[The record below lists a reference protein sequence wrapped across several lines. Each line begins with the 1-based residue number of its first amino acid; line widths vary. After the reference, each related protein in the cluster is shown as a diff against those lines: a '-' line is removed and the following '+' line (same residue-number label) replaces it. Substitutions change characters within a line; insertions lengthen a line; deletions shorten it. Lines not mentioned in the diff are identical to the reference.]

1 MSDSVSGVNNVN
13 SSFWDQAN
21 YKPQSTK
28 GTNYGNT
35 VFSDKQTNE
44 LGAQDFL
51 NLMMEQL
58 KNQDFMNPVDDAQ
71 FLSQL
76 AQFSSMQYMQE
87 LANYSKQN
95 YVSSLIGQTVTAS
108 KFTVSGNLDTT
119 TGIVDKISLV
129 DDEYLIY
136 IGNKSYSLDQIME
149 IGVKNSGSS
158 DETPTTP
165 PEDED
170 KTDYSQSSF
179 LMSLLGQN
187 VTVKDANDIEYTG
200 IVQKVSMTD
209 GMRFMINGIWYGLD
223 EFVSVNSSEEAS
235 SGELDDTEDMEDD
248 EIAEVLPPENSGSPD
263 DSSTTTEP
271 IVDTENHVNGADA
284 AQQGMENGTI
294 TPDTSEA

>member
-1 MSDSVSGVNNVN
+1 MSDSVSGVNNAN
-13 SSFWDQAN
+13 SNFWDQAN

-28 GTNYGNT
+28 GTNFGNT
-35 VFSDKQTNE
+35 VFTDKQTNE

-58 KNQDFMNPVDDAQ
+58 KHQDFMNPVDDAQ

-87 LANYSKQN
+87 LANFSKQN

-119 TGIVDKISLV
+119 TGVVDKISLV

-149 IGVKNSGSS
+149 IGNTTKKPDSS
-158 DETPTTP
+158 TETPTTP

-170 KTDYSQSSF
+170 KTDYTQSSF

-187 VTVKDANDIEYTG
+187 VTVKDANDVQYTG
-200 IVQKVSMTD
+200 VVQKVSMTD
-209 GMRFMINGIWYGLD
+209 GMRFMVNGIWYGLD
-223 EFVSVNSSEEAS
+223 DFVSVNSKDETS
-235 SGELDDTEDMEDD
+235 SGELDDTEDD
-248 EIAEVLPPENSGSPD
+248 EIVEVLPPENSGNPD
-263 DSSTTTEP
+263 DSNTTTGP
-271 IVDTENHVNGADA
+271 IVDTENNVNGADA
-284 AQQGMENGTI
+284 TQQGIENGVI
-294 TPDTSEA
+294 TPGTSEA

>member
-1 MSDSVSGVNNVN
+1 MSESIGGVNNVN

-21 YKPQSTK
+21 YKPQATK
-28 GTNYGNT
+28 GTNFGNT
-35 VFSDKQTNE
+35 VFTDKQTNE

-87 LANYSKQN
+87 LANFSKQN

-119 TGIVDKISLV
+119 TGVVDKISLV

-136 IGNKSYSLDQIME
+136 IGDKSYSLDQIME
-149 IGVKNSGSS
+149 IGATTKKPGSS
-158 DETPTTP
+158 DDTPTTP

-170 KTDYSQSSF
+170 KTDYTQSSF

-187 VTVKDANDIEYTG
+187 VTVKDANDIQSTG

-209 GMRFMINGIWYGLD
+209 GMRFMVNGVWYGLD
-223 EFVSVNSSEEAS
+223 DFVSVNSKDEAS
-235 SGELDDTEDMEDD
+235 SGELDDTEDD
-248 EIAEVLPPENSGSPD
+248 EIVEVLPPENSGNPD
-263 DSSTTTEP
+263 DSNTTTDP
-271 IVDTENHVNGADA
+271 IVDTENNVNGADA
-284 AQQGMENGTI
+284 AQQGIENGTI